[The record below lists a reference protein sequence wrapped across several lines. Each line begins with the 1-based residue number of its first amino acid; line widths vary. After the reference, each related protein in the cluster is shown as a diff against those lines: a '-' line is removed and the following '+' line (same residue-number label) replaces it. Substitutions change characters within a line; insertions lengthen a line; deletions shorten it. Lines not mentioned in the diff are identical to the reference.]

1 MAKDIIKQ
9 IVITLLIGIAVVMV
23 LAIILYKYIP
33 SNKVVPS
40 KVSSYKTPENV
51 AAEISEN
58 ITSEEVQP
66 LNQTFEITDADLSL
80 YKRSQSYNPG
90 KSDPF
95 SEYNT
100 TSSNSTNTTSDI
112 QGKSASS
119 SSGSSSS
126 ADKNVTDN
134 YYKEANVSAGSK

>member
-1 MAKDIIKQ
+1 MAKNIAKQ
-9 IVITLLIGIAVVMV
+9 IIITLLIGIAIVLV

-40 KVSSYKTPENV
+40 KVSTYNTPENV

-58 ITSEEVQP
+58 MTSQEIQAV
-66 LNQTFEITDADLSL
+66 NQTFEITDADLSL

-95 SEYNT
+95 SEYVEEK
-100 TSSNSTNTTSDI
+100 TNTSTDVK
-112 QGKSASS
+112 GTGASS
-119 SSGSSSS
+119 SSSTV
-126 ADKNVTDN
+126 DKNVTDN
-134 YYKEANVSAGSK
+134 YYKASNVSAGSK